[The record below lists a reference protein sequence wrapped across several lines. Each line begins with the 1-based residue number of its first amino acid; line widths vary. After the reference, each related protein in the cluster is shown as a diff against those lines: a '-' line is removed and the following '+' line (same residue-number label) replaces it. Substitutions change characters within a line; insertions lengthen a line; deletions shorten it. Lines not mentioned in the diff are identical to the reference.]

1 MPYLPGAVAGRLCVC
16 VRVVWGGVCAG
27 WCGVCRLRPIACG
40 EGGFWATPKSCRGT
54 IFLIWFR
61 LWKLR
66 PNRVEAR
73 FFYPISTPP
82 ELCGGK

>member
-1 MPYLPGAVAGRLCVC
+1 MVRVLGGVVC
-16 VRVVWGGVCAG
+16 VGYAQSREE
-27 WCGVCRLRPIACG
+27 R
-40 EGGFWATPKSCRGT
+40 GGFWATPKSCRGT

-66 PNRVEAR
+66 PNRVEVL

-82 ELCGGK
+82 ELCGGKCVVHAPGPAGVCVGGK